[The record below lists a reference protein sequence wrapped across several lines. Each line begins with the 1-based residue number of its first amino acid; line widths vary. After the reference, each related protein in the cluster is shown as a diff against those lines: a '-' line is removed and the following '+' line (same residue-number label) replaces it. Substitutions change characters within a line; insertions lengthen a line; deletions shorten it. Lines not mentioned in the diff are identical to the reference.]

1 MLPGEARPF
10 HVRFNGSGKEA
21 GHGMDMLKSGAPRV
35 VGTKQ
40 VLRAVKAGR
49 ISRAYV
55 GSDADTFIYQQ
66 VVRAAEDAG
75 VPCIRVGSM
84 KELGMLCGVEVPT
97 AAAGILK

>member
-1 MLPGEARPF
+1 
-10 HVRFNGSGKEA
+10 
-21 GHGMDMLKSGAPRV
+21 MDMLKSGAPRV

-84 KELGMLCGVEVPT
+84 KELGMLCGVAVPT